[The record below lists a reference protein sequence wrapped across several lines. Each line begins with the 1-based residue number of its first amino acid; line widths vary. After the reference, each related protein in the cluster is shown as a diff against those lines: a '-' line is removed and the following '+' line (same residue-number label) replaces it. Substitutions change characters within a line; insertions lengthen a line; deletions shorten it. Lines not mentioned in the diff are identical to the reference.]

1 MNQPENISPVCYNH
15 PNRPTLL
22 RCNRCD
28 RPICTE
34 CAVLTPT
41 GYRCKEC
48 VRGQQRVF
56 NTARWHDFLI
66 AVVTAGVLSLLGS
79 RIASFLGFF
88 SLFIAPV
95 VGVLIAEGVRKFTG
109 KRRSKALTMSAVAA
123 TAVGGLLL
131 PLINLLFQ
139 LTLSAGIDFW
149 GLAWSAAYVLL
160 ATSSAY
166 YRLTGIQIR

>member
-1 MNQPENISPVCYNH
+1 MNEPVTVSPVCYNH
-15 PNRPTLL
+15 PTRQTML

-56 NTARWHDFLI
+56 NTARWHDFVLAVLI
-66 AVVTAGVLSLLGS
+66 AGGLSLLGS
-79 RIASFLGFF
+79 WIASLLGFF
-88 SLFIAPV
+88 TLFIAPV
-95 VGVLIAEGVRKFTG
+95 AGVLIAEAVRTVTG
-109 KRRSKALTMSAVAA
+109 KRRSKGLYLSAVAA
-123 TAVGGLLL
+123 TALGGLIL
-131 PLINLLFQ
+131 PLATLLIRLVGYGGFD
-139 LTLSAGIDFW
+139 LW
-149 GLAWSAAYVLL
+149 GLIWSAAYALL
-160 ATSSAY
+160 ATSSVY